1 MRARRYATGRT
12 VMALILR
19 EMSTR
24 YGRSPG
30 GYIWAVIEPLG
41 VIMLIAY
48 GFSLLLH
55 SPSLGTSFILFY
67 ATGYLPFTLYTQV
80 STMVARSL
88 QFSRPLL
95 FYPSVTWL
103 DSLIARFLLNTLT
116 GVMVAY
122 ILLTGILI
130 TTETR
135 TVIDIM
141 PVIVAMGLA
150 ALLGLGIG
158 TLNCFMFGILPV
170 WDLIWGILTRPLF
183 LASGVI
189 MTYENLPQSAQN
201 ILWYNPLIHI
211 TGIMREGFYPMYSP
225 IYVSPLLVIIIALV
239 PLALGMLLL
248 RRHHKAILSQL

>member
-55 SPSLGTSFILFY
+55 APSLGTSFILFY

-80 STMVARSL
+80 SMMVARSL
-88 QFSRPLL
+88 QFSKPLL

-103 DSLIARFLLNTLT
+103 DSLIARFMLNTLT
-116 GVMVAY
+116 GVMVSY
-122 ILLTGILI
+122 ILLTGILM
-130 TTETR
+130 TSETQ

-141 PVIVAMGLA
+141 PVVLAMGLA
-150 ALLGLGIG
+150 AFLGLGVG
-158 TLNCFMFGILPV
+158 ALNCFMFGFLPV

-189 MTYENLPQSAQN
+189 MTYENLPQTAQN
-201 ILWYNPLIHI
+201 ILWFNPLIHI
-211 TGIMREGFYPMYSP
+211 TGIMRQGFYPMYSP
-225 IYVSPLLVIIIALV
+225 VYVSPLLVIIIGLI

-248 RRHHKAILSQL
+248 KRHHKDILSRL